1 MIKGIRQKKIMLLGG
16 IYYLKPAIE
25 AAHKLGLYVITADYL
40 PNNVAHQWSDEFVNV
55 SIIDKEAVLKV
66 AREKE
71 IDGILSYAVDPG
83 VVTAAYVAEQMGL
96 PNVGPYKSVEILQN
110 KALFRQFLADNGF
123 NTPKS
128 KGYFSVEEALKDADV
143 FDYPV
148 IVKPVDSAGS
158 KGVTRVNGRGE
169 IKAALEHAY
178 QCSLGA
184 KEIIVE
190 DFIELDGYQSGS
202 DSFSVDGKMVFTSF
216 DDQLFDKHAAN
227 PYAPSAHTWPSTMP
241 QWAQEELSS
250 EIQRLVTL
258 LGMRTSLYNIEARVG
273 KNGKAYI
280 MELSPRAGGNRLS
293 EVLTMATGV
302 DFPMA
307 CVKAAMGM
315 SIEMDT
321 PCIDG
326 YWADVVLHAPKEGVL
341 KSVEIAE
348 PMKSHVKELTLY
360 KQVGETVCGF
370 SAANAAIGSLFMQFD
385 TREQIERYFD
395 WLNEMVKIKVL

>member
-1 MIKGIRQKKIMLLGG
+1 MLLGG

-55 SIIDKEAVLKV
+55 SIIDKEAVLEV
-66 AREKE
+66 ARERE

-128 KGYFSVEEALKDADV
+128 KGYFSVEDALKDAEL

-169 IKAALEHAY
+169 LQAALNLAY

-190 DFIELDGYQSGS
+190 NFIELDGYQSGS
-202 DSFSVDGKMVFTSF
+202 DSFSIDGKMVFTSF
-216 DDQLFDKHAAN
+216 DDQRFDRNAAN

-241 QWAQEELSS
+241 QWAQEELLS

-273 KNGKAYI
+273 KDGKTYI

-293 EVLTMATGV
+293 EVLTRATGQDLV
-302 DFPMA
+302 MA
-307 CVKAAMGM
+307 CVKAAIGLPVKISAPMF
-315 SIEMDT
+315 
-321 PCIDG
+321 DG
-326 YWADVVLHAPKEGVL
+326 YWVDVVLKSQKTGRFEMVTVDDEL
-341 KSVEIAE
+341 K
-348 PMKSHVKELTLY
+348 PYVKEITLY
-360 KQVGETVCGF
+360 KTVGEEVESFG
-370 SAANAAIGSLFMQFD
+370 AANAAIGSMFLRFETQ
-385 TREQIERYFD
+385 RQLEYYFD
-395 WLNEMVKIKVL
+395 RLDKLINVDVK

>member
-1 MIKGIRQKKIMLLGG
+1 MSSTKKKIMFLGG

-40 PNNVAHQWSDEFVNV
+40 PNNPAHQWSDEYVNV
-55 SIIDKEAVLKV
+55 SIIDKDAVLKV

-83 VVTAAYVAEQMGL
+83 VVTAVYVAEHMGL

-110 KALFRQFLADNGF
+110 KAKFRAFLRENGF
-123 NTPKS
+123 NCPQS
-128 KGYFSVEEALKDADV
+128 QGYRSVEDALSDANK
-143 FDYPV
+143 FTYPV

-158 KGVTRVNGRGE
+158 KGVTKVNKVE
-169 IKAALEHAY
+169 ELTSALEMAY
-178 QCSLGA
+178 SCSNGA

-202 DSFSVDGKMVFTSF
+202 DSFSVNGQMVFTSF
-216 DDQLFDKHAAN
+216 DDQRFDKQATN
-227 PYAPSAHTWPSTMP
+227 PYAPSAHIWPSSMP
-241 QWAQEELSS
+241 AWAQEELGS
-250 EIQRLVTL
+250 EIQRLITL

-273 KNGKAYI
+273 RDGKAYI
-280 MELSPRAGGNRLS
+280 MELSPRAGGNRLA

-307 CVKAAMGM
+307 CVRAAMGM
-315 SIEMDT
+315 LVEMNT

-326 YWADVVLHAPKEGVL
+326 YWADVVLHASQDGTL
-341 KSVEIAE
+341 KSVEIVE
-348 PMKSHVKELTLY
+348 ELKPYVKDVTLY
-360 KQVGETVCGF
+360 KQIGEHVSGF

-385 TREQIERYFD
+385 TKEAMEYTLTHQDE
-395 WLNEMVKIKVL
+395 WLKITIK

>member
-1 MIKGIRQKKIMLLGG
+1 MLLGG

-66 AREKE
+66 AQEKE

-128 KGYFSVEEALKDADV
+128 KGYFSVENALKDAGT

-158 KGVTRVNGRGE
+158 KGVTRVNCKGDLQS
-169 IKAALEHAY
+169 ALELAY
-178 QCSLGA
+178 RSSLGA

-190 DFIELDGYQSGS
+190 DFIELDGFQSGS
-202 DSFSVDGKMVFTSF
+202 DSFSIDGKMVFTSF
-216 DDQLFDKHAAN
+216 DDQRFDKHATN

-241 QWAQEELSS
+241 EWAQAELTN
-250 EIQRLVTL
+250 EIQQLVTL

-307 CVKAAMGM
+307 CVKAAIGM
-315 SIEMDT
+315 PVDMET

-326 YWADVVLHAPKEGVL
+326 YWADVVLHAPKDGVL
-341 KSVEIAE
+341 ASVEIAE
-348 PMKSHVKELTLY
+348 PMKNNVKELTLY
-360 KQVGETVCGF
+360 KQVGEMVSGF

-385 TREQIERYFD
+385 TRATMEYALIHQDE
-395 WLNEMVKIKVL
+395 WLKITVK

>member
-1 MIKGIRQKKIMLLGG
+1 MSKQKKIMLLGG

-66 AREKE
+66 AQEKE

-96 PNVGPYKSVEILQN
+96 PNMGPYKSVEILQN

-128 KGYFSVEEALKDADV
+128 KGFFSVEEALKDADT

-158 KGVTRVNGRGE
+158 KGVTRVNGKGE
-169 IKAALEHAY
+169 LQVALRLAY
-178 QCSLGA
+178 QCSLNA

-202 DSFSVDGKMVFTSF
+202 DSFSIDGKMVFSSF
-216 DDQLFDKHAAN
+216 DDQRFDKHAAN

-241 QWAQEELSS
+241 EWAQEELTS

-258 LGMRTSLYNIEARVG
+258 LGMRTSLYNIEARIG

-315 SIEMDT
+315 PVEMEM
-321 PCIDG
+321 PRIDG
-326 YWADVVLHAPKEGVL
+326 YWADVVLHAPKDGVL
-341 KSVEIAE
+341 ESVEIAE
-348 PMKSHVKELTLY
+348 PMKSDVKELTLY
-360 KQVGETVCGF
+360 KQIGETVCGF

-385 TREQIERYFD
+385 TRAVMEYALIHQDD
-395 WLNEMVKIKVL
+395 WLKITVK